1 MNERISQDNLKGAML
16 EKIDEFIKEKSIQDT
31 EPPTVSTKSVGLLQ
45 TKIIGRKPDTAREG
59 EARPKGSAGG
69 TPAPRTIL
77 APELV
82 EAQK

>member
-1 MNERISQDNLKGAML
+1 ML
-16 EKIDEFIKEKSIQDT
+16 EKIDEFIKEKSPAGYRAPNRDCR
-31 EPPTVSTKSVGLLQ
+31 KSRAHAN
-45 TKIIGRKPDTAREG
+45 KNIGRKPDTLREG